1 MTKKL
6 VAITIANF
14 FLVTATAGVAQAALW
29 KGGPGCCG
37 IAVDNDWFNSAN
49 WNGGIVPGNAT
60 NGTDTSAELGNFL
73 YSDHVIIDGN
83 AAGYEVLNLPGMFIA
98 TQSPPG
104 GDGSQSH
111 RLDILNGAQVN
122 LTGGVKEFRMRST
135 ADVDQ
140 IELNISGNSVLDA
153 FVSNSTFL
161 QSDGGNPSL
170 RARLNLGDATSL
182 GTFNISNGG
191 NTFGEQQGGTPRIA
205 PMTVQGVGAVS
216 RNNLEGGTQMSLFA
230 VKFVADGWGGAA
242 GRVLDLSTFTNNN
255 RPERVPNS
263 DWGYYAQNGAELKM
277 FTVVHNVNYTNVG
290 DRVTDAGANMDK
302 INSFAIENTGIGGS
316 VSGSVLA
323 LDHPNVLAQD
333 PLGDPIGA
341 WTVRGIAGSNTKLSF
356 RYDNHLATSLGVNE
370 ADLKLFM
377 GGSEWVDVTS
387 SMDEFN
393 HIIYAEGLS
402 ANDVNN
408 STFAVALSVQGP
420 VGLDGDYNNDGMVDA
435 ADYTIYRDNL
445 GSDSAVLN
453 GNGSGEATV
462 VQADYALW
470 KQNFGSS
477 GTSSSAAI
485 PEPSSIVLL
494 LLGGW
499 LSNLATRRRR

>member
-1 MTKKL
+1 MTKNF
-6 VAITIANF
+6 VTITIASL

-29 KGGPGCCG
+29 RGGPGPG
-37 IAVDNDWFNSAN
+37 GTAVDNDWFNSSN
-49 WNGGIVPGNAT
+49 WNGGIVPGNAA
-60 NGTDTSAELGNFL
+60 NGTGTSAELGNFAG
-73 YSDHVIIDGN
+73 SDHAIIDGN

-98 TQSPPG
+98 TQA

-122 LTGGVKEFRMRST
+122 LTSGVAEFRMRSS

-161 QSDGGNPSL
+161 QSDGGNPNL

-191 NTFGEQQGGTPRIA
+191 NTFGEQQGGTPQIA

-230 VKFVADGWGGAA
+230 IKFVADGWGGAA

-255 RPERVPNS
+255 RGERVPNS

-277 FTVVHNVNYTNVG
+277 FTVLHNVNYTNVG
-290 DRVTDAGANMDK
+290 DRVWDAHADMDK
-302 INSFAIENTGIGGS
+302 INSFAIENSGIGGY

-323 LDHPNVLAQD
+323 LDHPDVLAQD

-341 WTVRGIAGSNTKLSF
+341 WTVGGMAGSNTKLSF

-387 SMDEFN
+387 SVDAFN
-393 HIIYAEGLS
+393 HIIYAEGLA

-420 VGLDGDYNNDGMVDA
+420 AGLDGDYNNDGMVDA

-453 GNGSGEATV
+453 GNGSGGATV

-494 LLGGW
+494 LGGW